1 MGRYLQARTAF
12 VDRAVVGAVDGGMP
26 QAVLVGAGYDGRA
39 LRYARDGVSWFEV
52 DHPDTQKDKRARL
65 DRLGLACT
73 HVSFIPIDLGHEDV
87 AAAPCSLTAAS
98 NRSRHERASSLRV
111 TSGSSTTSVLPT
123 AARSPSLA
131 SSPVRASGGKC
142 GAMPSQT
149 NLLQIGSAMRNQ
161 SSAPPPW
168 SSGSTIAR
176 TVRIRSGACLKC
188 QRLPDAGAPSGG
200 LARSGRATQFAGLEA
215 RDVHISV
222 LVVLGLL
229 LAHGNLD
236 SGRHPRVQTDGRRC
250 LHIQR
255 GASRRQVCYGRIS
268 ADIGYCITI
277 RARGGA
283 LLYNSSFSDAAF
295 TPSARRHLRSLPS
308 PAQVI
313 AHDELA
319 GDWMAINVVLME
331 GTSSPILP
339 ATLPSAQTLV
349 ENLDAKPPF
358 RRARLSYAP
367 ALADVTRQSVVYVVG
382 QGSSATKLE
391 LATRGSDGRLYALH
405 AKAGNLGSKFGLA

>member
-1 MGRYLQARTAF
+1 MKGGGKPSWTTRRVAGQRLHFRRVPAVYGRPDDDQRLLEDVAAGIDVGEAPLARYLQARTAF
-12 VDRAVVGAVDGGMP
+12 VDRAVVAVDGGMP

-131 SSPVRASGGKC
+131 SSPVRASGGKY

-168 SSGSTIAR
+168 SSWLPALACRAYSLPSDPRVASSPRVAQTNPQR
-176 TVRIRSGACLKC
+176 TLR
-188 QRLPDAGAPSGG
+188 DAGCEILLELRRREWRRSSATSAPQ
-200 LARSGRATQFAGLEA
+200 RQ
-215 RDVHISV
+215 
-222 LVVLGLL
+222 LGER
-229 LAHGNLD
+229 G
-236 SGRHPRVQTDGRRC
+236 
-250 LHIQR
+250 IQR
-255 GASRRQVCYGRIS
+255 
-268 ADIGYCITI
+268 
-277 RARGGA
+277 
-283 LLYNSSFSDAAF
+283 
-295 TPSARRHLRSLPS
+295 LRSLILGQPEHRMIRRDLT
-308 PAQVI
+308 Q
-313 AHDELA
+313 L
-319 GDWMAINVVLME
+319 VVRGIGPDTAEERPDLK
-331 GTSSPILP
+331 LP
-339 ATLPSAQTLV
+339 LLQI
-349 ENLDAKPPF
+349 
-358 RRARLSYAP
+358 
-367 ALADVTRQSVVYVVG
+367 
-382 QGSSATKLE
+382 
-391 LATRGSDGRLYALH
+391 
-405 AKAGNLGSKFGLA
+405 